1 MGGFAAKQRR
11 RVERQSLQ
19 RPSSEFDDDQSSKRS
34 TFANNKNNDND
45 SKKKPQLKLSG
56 ESSLHRRVSQPQR
69 SKFKIESPRRHVN
82 KSVPP
87 ATKKKDVHKPKHL
100 KRKIE
105 SIIVDTA
112 AAYTTG
118 TGSIS
123 TDETIVNLKEK
134 ERLLQQLED
143 FQRQKQQ
150 LRQNNTPTSR
160 TPPINTNKTMTH
172 DRVAGTSTV
181 NTKIWTNG
189 NKLNTASAVPVS
201 KILDVERKDEPMPTT
216 KSTIVPLSQSNTNSR
231 ADIRTAST
239 IVSHS
244 NKTAGLTTDKPI
256 VRKADGL
263 QNAHSD
269 EDDDND
275 EVLLTDCHR
284 RQRGKR
290 LRRRGVTTGP
300 SDGATGD
307 VMVTSG
313 HHDEDDTRDLH
324 PTNNSTTNFE
334 ASCTQQQQQQQQ
346 QRRCIG
352 RKPVTDYVIGQS
364 YTGTVVY
371 TKPFG
376 IFIDIGC
383 HSDAFCHVSQL
394 STTFIENPID
404 EFLMGAKLE
413 KVRIVEIDRKKK
425 RITVSLKKGA
435 EPEPE
440 NEKMK
445 VAASTNGEG
454 ATHPSEIE
462 NKKIELNGIVETK
475 EHANHSND
483 PTLKSTAEQLRRDRK
498 LARRAERRSH
508 STS

>member
-1 MGGFAAKQRR
+1 
-11 RVERQSLQ
+11 
-19 RPSSEFDDDQSSKRS
+19 
-34 TFANNKNNDND
+34 
-45 SKKKPQLKLSG
+45 
-56 ESSLHRRVSQPQR
+56 
-69 SKFKIESPRRHVN
+69 
-82 KSVPP
+82 
-87 ATKKKDVHKPKHL
+87 
-100 KRKIE
+100 
-105 SIIVDTA
+105 
-112 AAYTTG
+112 
-118 TGSIS
+118 
-123 TDETIVNLKEK
+123 
-134 ERLLQQLED
+134 
-143 FQRQKQQ
+143 
-150 LRQNNTPTSR
+150 
-160 TPPINTNKTMTH
+160 MTH
-172 DRVAGTSTV
+172 DRVAGTNTV
-181 NTKIWTNG
+181 NTKIGTNG

-201 KILDVERKDEPMPTT
+201 KILHVERKDEPMPTT

-300 SDGATGD
+300 SDSATGD
-307 VMVTSG
+307 VVVTSG
-313 HHDEDDTRDLH
+313 HDDDDDTRDHH
-324 PTNNSTTNFE
+324 PTNNNSTTTGSFE
-334 ASCTQQQQQQQQ
+334 ASCTQPQQQQQ

-404 EFLMGAKLE
+404 EFSIGAKLE

-440 NEKMK
+440 NEKMN
-445 VAASTNGEG
+445 VAAAENGEG

-462 NKKIELNGIVETK
+462 NKKIKLNDIVETK